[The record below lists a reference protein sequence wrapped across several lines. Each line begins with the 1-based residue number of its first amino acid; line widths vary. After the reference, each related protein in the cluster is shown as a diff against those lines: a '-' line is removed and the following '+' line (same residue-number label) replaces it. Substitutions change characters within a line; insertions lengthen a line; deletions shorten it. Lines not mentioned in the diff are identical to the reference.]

1 MRPAE
6 FTAEQIIAAGQE
18 LKEKGRTVTGFAL
31 AQLVG
36 GGKPARLKQVW
47 DEYASTQGVVAAE
60 PVADLPVEVAEE
72 LKAVIQS
79 LGERMSSLAHDLNDK
94 AVKTAERRV
103 ADVVREAGAQREQAE
118 RELKTRQPPWK
129 T

>member
-36 GGKPARLKQVW
+36 GGKPARLKQV
-47 DEYASTQGVVAAE
+47 
-60 PVADLPVEVAEE
+60 
-72 LKAVIQS
+72 
-79 LGERMSSLAHDLNDK
+79 
-94 AVKTAERRV
+94 
-103 ADVVREAGAQREQAE
+103 
-118 RELKTRQPPWK
+118 
-129 T
+129 